1 MAAQA
6 NEPAPLDRDTMV
18 VAGVVLLGAV
28 MSILD
33 TTVVNVAIDHLAVAF
48 NASLT
53 TIQWVITGYTLA
65 LAAVIPVS
73 GWAADR
79 FGTKRIY
86 VTSLVLFTLGS
97 VAAGLSWSAE
107 SMIVFRVLQGIGG
120 GLIMP
125 TVMTIMT
132 RKAGP
137 HRMGRV
143 MGVLGVPMLIAPI
156 MGPILGGWLVADVS
170 WRWIFFI
177 NVPIGVIAFILALI
191 VLDPD
196 QPQPAHRLDWL
207 GMLLLSPG
215 LAVFIYGLAESS
227 TYGFGSPRSW
237 GPTAVGVLLIAAWF
251 VHSWRTPEPLIDVRT
266 FVHTRAGYAGTSFFL
281 FAISVFGTMLLIPL
295 YYQTVRGTSALQ
307 AGLLLA
313 PGGFGAMLL
322 MPVSGRLTDRY
333 GPTWLPATGL
343 PLVAIGLIPFVFVG
357 ATTSYVLLCA
367 GSFVQGLGMGLSMM
381 PNMTAAMQAVPTS
394 AIARTSTA
402 MNIIRQAGASV
413 GTAILSVILA
423 SAITSNLA
431 SIAGLHASRSG
442 SGGLAAL
449 QHLPARSTLPDRHA
463 ARERVRLDVR
473 VGARDDRDRIH
484 PGGEDG
490 AQRVARPHGAT
501 GSRPRARSRVSPR
514 SVAGAARLGYAART
528 PTSARIVSPLMYE
541 LRSESRNSTTSATSW
556 VSPKR
561 PSTWNEGPT
570 TSPLRREPRS
580 ATERTGSQYDS
591 ATWTPGSRSHRRV
604 PARATKR
611 KRVDVFGHGSSL
623 RHRRRCTGLD
633 ADDCAWGDPI
643 ARVASIVAIAGLTRS
658 QLEIT

>member
-1 MAAQA
+1 MNVVSVGAVAAVPVLPAYWASKAAAFSLTQSLRALLAGRGVEVHAVLPCPIDTDMLRDLPIPKTPPESMFDGVENGDEDLFPDPMSATMTEAWRTGVAKEGRAPERGARPSAGPRGISTATPALRFPCRGARRCHNRGCCLVCRCQPKQGDVMAAQA

-18 VAGVVLLGAV
+18 VAAVVLLGAV

-86 VTSLVLFTLGS
+86 MTSLVLFTLGS

-132 RKAGP
+132 KKAGP

-177 NVPIGVIAFILALI
+177 NVPIGIVAFILALI
-191 VLDPD
+191 VLDRD

-227 TYGFGSPRSW
+227 SYGFGSPRSW

-307 AGLLLA
+307 AGLMLA

-322 MPVSGRLTDRY
+322 MPVSGRLTDRH

-343 PLVAIGLIPFVFVG
+343 PLVAIGLIPFAFVG
-357 ATTSYVLLCA
+357 ATTSYLLLCA

-381 PNMTAAMQAVPTS
+381 PNMTAAMQAVPPS

-402 MNIIRQAGASV
+402 MNIIRQTGASV

-423 SAITSNLA
+423 SAITSNLS
-431 SIAGLHASRSG
+431 SIASLHASRSG

-449 QHLPARSTLPDRHA
+449 QHLPAGDTL
-463 ARERVRLDVR
+463 
-473 VGARDDRDRIH
+473 
-484 PGGEDG
+484 
-490 AQRVARPHGAT
+490 
-501 GSRPRARSRVSPR
+501 
-514 SVAGAARLGYAART
+514 
-528 PTSARIVSPLMYE
+528 
-541 LRSESRNSTTSATSW
+541 
-556 VSPKR
+556 
-561 PSTWNEGPT
+561 
-570 TSPLRREPRS
+570 
-580 ATERTGSQYDS
+580 
-591 ATWTPGSRSHRRV
+591 
-604 PARATKR
+604 
-611 KRVDVFGHGSSL
+611 
-623 RHRRRCTGLD
+623 
-633 ADDCAWGDPI
+633 
-643 ARVASIVAIAGLTRS
+643 
-658 QLEIT
+658 